1 MKKEKRRFYEE
12 TFKLEVLQTYYA
24 EGCSINSIVRRY
36 DLGCKSVFLSWKK
49 RFPIDSVA
57 LSLPLEVKRQ
67 YMESIEKSNLSTE
80 DILNKRIKDLE
91 KALAYSNLRTRS
103 LEVLIDVA
111 EKNEGINIRKKTGS
125 KR

>member
-1 MKKEKRRFYEE
+1 
-12 TFKLEVLQTYYA
+12 
-24 EGCSINSIVRRY
+24 
-36 DLGCKSVFLSWKK
+36 
-49 RFPIDSVA
+49 
-57 LSLPLEVKRQ
+57 
-67 YMESIEKSNLSTE
+67 MESIEKSNLSTE

-111 EKNEGINIRKKTGS
+111 EKNEGINIRKKTGA